1 MTALSHRTGGQVSAE
16 EAAEHLAELLEH
28 VREGASYTIMSEGR
42 AIARLEPALE
52 PTLEEPPPDE
62 RTEDEREAAW
72 QRLLDHLDTV
82 KAVDSGKW
90 TRDELYER

>member
-1 MTALSHRTGGQVSAE
+1 MTALSHRTGGRISAE

-28 VREGASYTIMSEGR
+28 VREGASYTITLDGR
-42 AIARLEPALE
+42 AIAELGPVSDDAPAPE
-52 PTLEEPPPDE
+52 AEGY
-62 RTEDEREAAW
+62 ERERAW

-82 KAVDSGKW
+82 KTIDAGKW